1 MLMNGVMGI
10 TRKDFNSFL
19 VSERDSCFK
28 RKAREITRESCINS
42 RIKYKVV
49 NFTRGFALDL

>member
-1 MLMNGVMGI
+1 MNGVMGI